1 MGKGIHDGHRER
13 VKQEFLK
20 NGFNEN
26 TPPHKI
32 LEMLLFYGIARK
44 DTNEIAHDLINRFG
58 SVSGV
63 FEAPVE
69 ELVKVNGVSLHT
81 ASLLKLMIP
90 IIRCYV
96 SEKNEKTINYTNTD
110 DVCDFLLKQY
120 ISYTKEVF
128 SVVSFGGNG
137 RMLGFDVLGE
147 GNVSEV
153 NISIREVVETVL
165 KRNAVCAVIA
175 HNHPNGVAVPS
186 NEDVAVTQNIKSALR
201 HINVNLVD
209 HIVIADD
216 DYVSMAQSR
225 LFRSIF
231 INQREVSR

>member
-32 LEMLLFYGIARK
+32 LEMLLFYSIPRK

-58 SVSGV
+58 SVAGV
-63 FEAPVE
+63 IDAPLE
-69 ELVKVNGVSLHT
+69 ELVKIKGVSLHT
-81 ASLLKLMIP
+81 ASLIKLLVP

-96 SEKNEKTINYTNTD
+96 NEKNEKKISYSKID
-110 DVCDFLLKQY
+110 DVCDFLVQQY
-120 ISYTKEVF
+120 IGYNKEVF
-128 SVVSFGGNG
+128 SVLSFSGSG
-137 RMLGFDVLGE
+137 RMLGFDALGH

-153 NISIREVVETVL
+153 SISVREVVETVL
-165 KRNAVCAVIA
+165 KRNAVCVIIA
-175 HNHPNGVAVPS
+175 HNHPGGLALPS
-186 NEDVAVTQNIKSALR
+186 NEDIAVTYNIKSALS
-201 HINVNLVD
+201 HINIRLLD
-209 HIVIADD
+209 HIVISDD

-231 INQREVSR
+231 N

>member
-96 SEKNEKTINYTNTD
+96 AEKNEKKINYSNID
-110 DVCDFLLKQY
+110 DVCDFLLQQY

-128 SVVSFGGNG
+128 SVVSFSGSG

-165 KRNAVCAVIA
+165 KRKAVCVVIA
-175 HNHPNGVAVPS
+175 HNHPDGVAVPS
-186 NEDVAVTQNIKSALR
+186 REDVAVTRNIKNALS
-201 HINVNLVD
+201 HINIKLVD
-209 HIVIADD
+209 HIVIGGD
-216 DYVSMAQSR
+216 DYVSLAQSR
-225 LFRSIF
+225 LFCDIF
-231 INQREVSR
+231 D